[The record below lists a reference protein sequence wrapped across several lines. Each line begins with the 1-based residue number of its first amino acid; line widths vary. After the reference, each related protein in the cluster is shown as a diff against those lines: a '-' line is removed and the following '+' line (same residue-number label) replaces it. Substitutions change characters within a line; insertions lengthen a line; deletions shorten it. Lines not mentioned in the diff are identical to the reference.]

1 MKISHRKFVTLAV
14 LLFTGNI
21 LLAQKAYDN
30 TTVWKK
36 QVAREIIVKDTEDT
50 KKHHLRDLGIDTTL
64 LEMIVNAVK
73 AGKLTAYSNFDY
85 RFTTKLTMQQFNEMV
100 TVKPDTVIVYDPIP
114 EKGRALIVNHDDI
127 DYDAIK
133 KFRILEDWTFNIT
146 TGNTDIHIEGIA
158 PIKEIYGENG
168 DFRGTQAMFWLKY
181 NEVVPILDRYAKT
194 HPDKSLGFRIWNDY
208 FYSDVKPGEKK

>member
-1 MKISHRKFVTLAV
+1 MKISHRKLLTLVA
-14 LLFTGNI
+14 LLLTCNI
-21 LLAQKAYDN
+21 LFAQKASDN

-50 KKHHLRDLGIDTTL
+50 KKHHLRDLGTDTTL

-85 RFTTKLTMQQFNEMV
+85 RFTTKLTMGQFNDMINP
-100 TVKPDTVIVYDPIP
+100 KPDTVTVTDPASGK
-114 EKGRALIVNHDDI
+114 ERTVMVNHDF
-127 DYDAIK
+127 DYDAVT
-133 KFRILEDWTFNIT
+133 KFRILEDWTFNTT

-158 PIKEIYGENG
+158 PIKEIYGQNG

-181 NEVVPILDRYAKT
+181 NEVAPILDRYAKI